1 MADDLQTPSGAQ
13 AEALVPF
20 GKYKGRPVSTLLSD
34 IAYLYWLQQQ
44 PWVAEKFGRIL
55 KQRITDELAQ
65 TPDHNKL
72 QVLFLDPAYR
82 LAFAKV
88 AGIESRFRRHLIWQ
102 RERSM
107 KSHSERDRAITAR
120 RNIEYYEHV
129 VRDPDGSH
137 VHSLNEAT
145 AGLAAARVTLAELE
159 AEHAAYA
166 AEEGARPI
174 PALMAIATRCY
185 FEIEGIDVTLK
196 FSSDY
201 PKRPWIYEA
210 TIEIKPTV
218 ADEYLA
224 VLRQM
229 KRNKSQYLFVGEYR
243 GVGATRDQFVATFAA
258 SGITVVWKADVDAAL
273 STSPA
278 PQA

>member
-1 MADDLQTPSGAQ
+1 
-13 AEALVPF
+13 V
-20 GKYKGRPVSTLLSD
+20 
-34 IAYLYWLQQQ
+34 
-44 PWVAEKFGRIL
+44 
-55 KQRITDELAQ
+55 
-65 TPDHNKL
+65 
-72 QVLFLDPAYR
+72 
-82 LAFAKV
+82 
-88 AGIESRFRRHLIWQ
+88 
-102 RERSM
+102 

-137 VHSLNEAT
+137 VHSLKEAT

-166 AEEGARPI
+166 AEGTRPD

-201 PKRPWIYEA
+201 PKHACIFEA
-210 TIEIKPTV
+210 TVEIKPTV
-218 ADEYLA
+218 ADEYPA

-229 KRNKSQYLFVGEYR
+229 KRDKSQYLFVGEYR

-273 STSPA
+273 STSPGA
-278 PQA
+278 PSLDRRTSASARTSKRA

>member
-1 MADDLQTPSGAQ
+1 MADDLQTPSEAQ

-20 GKYKGRPVSTLLSD
+20 GKYKGHPVATLLSD

-44 PWVAEKFGRIL
+44 PWFAEKFGWIL

-88 AGIESRFRRHLIWQ
+88 TGIESSFRRHVIWQ
-102 RERSM
+102 RERSV
-107 KSHSERDRAITAR
+107 KSEPDRAITAR

-129 VRDPDGSH
+129 VRDPDGSD
-137 VHSLNEAT
+137 VHSLKEAT
-145 AGLAAARVTLAELE
+145 ARLAAARVTLAELE

-166 AEEGARPI
+166 AEETQPI

-185 FEIEGIDVTLK
+185 FDIEGIDVTLK
-196 FSSDY
+196 FSSNY
-201 PKRPWIYEA
+201 PKRAWIYEA

-218 ADEYLA
+218 ADEYPA

-229 KRNKSQYLFVGEYR
+229 KRDKSQYLFVGEYR

-258 SGITVVWKADVDAAL
+258 SGITVVWKVDVDAAL